1 MIECSDILS
10 VVITVQK
17 TDKLISLYY
26 DVCSAYR
33 KANIVDSD
41 QTAPKEQSDLGRQ
54 CVPRHFCQPN
64 HCSDTYLPYVL
75 PMVSITNI

>member
-1 MIECSDILS
+1 M
-10 VVITVQK
+10 VITAQK
-17 TDKLISLYY
+17 TDKLILLCY

-41 QTAPKEQSDLGRQ
+41 QTAPKEQSDLGPQ

-64 HCSDTYLPYVL
+64 YYSDTYFPYILPNE
-75 PMVSITNI
+75 MVSITNI